1 VVEGQAGFDTL
12 DFNGNGANEIF
23 DVSANGERVRFTR
36 NVGNITM
43 DLNDVEKVSIDALG
57 GTDTITVSDLSGTDV
72 TEVSINLAGTLSG
85 TASDGQVDNVL
96 TNATNGNDT
105 IGIVGAGTSL
115 TVVGLPALASV
126 TNAEGGL
133 DGLTV
138 QGLAGDDSIRR
149 RPSRQAS

>member
-1 VVEGQAGFDTL
+1 M
-12 DFNGNGANEIF
+12 
-23 DVSANGERVRFTR
+23 RFTR

-57 GTDTITVSDLSGTDV
+57 GTDTITVSDLSV
-72 TEVSINLAGTLSG
+72 P
-85 TASDGQVDNVL
+85 ASDGQVDNVL

-126 TNAEGGL
+126 TNAEGG
-133 DGLTV
+133 
-138 QGLAGDDSIRR
+138 
-149 RPSRQAS
+149 